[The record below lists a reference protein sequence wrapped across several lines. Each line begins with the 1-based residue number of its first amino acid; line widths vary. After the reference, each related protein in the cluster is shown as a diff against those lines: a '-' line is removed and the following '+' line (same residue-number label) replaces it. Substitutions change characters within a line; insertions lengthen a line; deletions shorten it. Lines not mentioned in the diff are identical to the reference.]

1 MKKEQKGFKVLNY
14 IKQCKTFDE
23 LIEQMEF
30 NSGNTDDL
38 TTIIL
43 DYLDKKTI
51 VLYYESLVDTNKQSN
66 LLEWISEMFWQTEEF
81 PDTIDVKN
89 QPSDISFSDM
99 VELLINGDTVMVTN
113 HSGMWTITSI
123 KSLKVFQRSIQEPK
137 NEQIVRGSHTGFN
150 ETLIVNLNLIRSRLK
165 SSHLI
170 IKYFSLGSH
179 SHRKT
184 ALIYVN
190 DLADPMLVEEY
201 IMRINAVD
209 VDLAFSVGL
218 IEEFIEDSNYS
229 PFPQFL
235 NTEKPERVVAN
246 LMEGRIAFM
255 MDGSPTALIGPVN
268 FFTFYQ
274 SPDDY
279 NGRFLVGTFYRLIR
293 IASFLI
299 ALLLPAIYIA
309 TISYH
314 FEIIPEDLTLPAKR
328 AVENIPYPP
337 LFEALILE
345 LTIELIREAGVRLP
359 NPIGQTI
366 GIVGGLVIGDAVVN
380 AGFISNLMVIVVALT
395 AISSFVVPSVEMNT
409 TVRILRF
416 PFMILASLFG
426 FLGVAAGLV
435 ILTVHLIKLESLTSP
450 YLSPIAPFH
459 MSGIKDTLIR
469 LPAPKL
475 NTRSADAK
483 PLNRKRFGKNRWWKY
498 AKR

>member
-1 MKKEQKGFKVLNY
+1 MKKDQKRFKKLQN
-14 IKQCKTFDE
+14 INQCKSFNE
-23 LIEQMEF
+23 LIEQIDF
-30 NSGNTDDL
+30 SSGNSDDL
-38 TTIIL
+38 TTIVL
-43 DYLDKKTI
+43 DYLDKQT
-51 VLYYESLVDTNKQSN
+51 VLLYYESLVDTNKQSN
-66 LLEWISEMFWQTEEF
+66 LLEWISEMFWKTDEF
-81 PDTIDVKN
+81 PDTIDVKI
-89 QPSDISFSDM
+89 QPSDLSFTEAIEFLLDG
-99 VELLINGDTVMVTN
+99 ETLLISDD
-113 HSGMWTITSI
+113 SGIWNITSI

-150 ETLIVNLNLIRSRLK
+150 ENLIVNLNLVRSRLK
-165 SSHLI
+165 SPHLI
-170 IKYFSLGSH
+170 IKYFSIGSH

-184 ALIYVN
+184 ALIYLN
-190 DLADPMLVEEY
+190 DLADPMLVEEFT
-201 IMRINAVD
+201 MRLNAVD
-209 VDLAFSVGL
+209 VDLAFSVGY

-235 NTEKPERVVAN
+235 NTEKPERTAAN

-255 MDGSPTALIGPVN
+255 MDGSPTCLIAPVN

-279 NGRFLVGTFYRLIR
+279 NGRFLVGTFYRLLR

-309 TISYH
+309 TISFH

-328 AVENIPYPP
+328 AVQDIPYPP

-345 LTIELIREAGVRLP
+345 LTIELIREAGIRLP

-409 TVRILRF
+409 AVRILRF

-426 FLGVAAGLV
+426 FTGVAAGII
-435 ILTVHLIKLESLTSP
+435 ILIVHLIKLESLTTP

-459 MSGIKDTLIR
+459 VSGIKDTFIR
-469 LPAPKL
+469 LPGSKL
-475 NTRSADAK
+475 DTRSADAH
-483 PLNRKRFGKNRWWKY
+483 PLNRKRFGRNRWWKH
-498 AKR
+498 AKK